1 MKIVDIHLRKNKE
14 ALKPHIANVTVL
26 VDGERRTAEESSVS
40 PEAAIRKALLA
51 ICANLTEDLMNT
63 VTVKQTAI
71 F

>member
-1 MKIVDIHLRKNKE
+1 MKIVDIQLRKDAK

-26 VDGERRTAEESSVS
+26 VDGERRTAEESSMS

-51 ICANLTEDLMNT
+51 ICAGHVEDLVNT